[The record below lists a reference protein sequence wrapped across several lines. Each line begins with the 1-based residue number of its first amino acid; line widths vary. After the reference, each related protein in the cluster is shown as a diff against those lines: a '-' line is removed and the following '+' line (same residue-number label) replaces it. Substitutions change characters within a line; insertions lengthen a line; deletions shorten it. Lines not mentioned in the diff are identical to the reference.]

1 MTTILCKGRWMTGQT
16 IWEWG
21 TSRVNFTGVSTARV
35 IENSTGYLRENG
47 SMTDRHLMATKNM
60 AAQVLYRN
68 KEELQLNHPCG
79 KNVLLQNDSGG
90 GKSN

>member
-1 MTTILCKGRWMTGQT
+1 MTAILSIGRWMTGQT
-16 IWEWG
+16 IWERG
-21 TSRVNFTGVSTARV
+21 TSWVNFIAVSTAHV

-68 KEELQLNHPCG
+68 KEELQPNHPCG
-79 KNVLLQNDSGG
+79 KNVLLQNYSGG
-90 GKSN
+90 VKSN